1 MCENRT
7 WAGVRF
13 GDYLEC
19 YDNGFDS
26 GDVHDRGEFDLYKQV
41 IKYVSWVNSI
51 RIINTQF

>member
-1 MCENRT
+1 M
-7 WAGVRF
+7 RF

-51 RIINTQF
+51 RVINTQF